1 MTRYPH
7 TLSYLR
13 TTSESSQDSNG
24 NWNAS
29 VPSVWVV
36 IGECRV
42 SPNGSGRH
50 ITLTDGS
57 ATVFSSSIVTPVL
70 PEEIQFGTE
79 IKVVDENGIEKFAG
93 KVLRFS
99 NDRKN
104 ATLWA

>member
-7 TLSYLR
+7 TLNYLR
-13 TTSESSQDSNG
+13 TTSESTLDSNG
-24 NWNAS
+24 NWIAS

-42 SPNGSGRH
+42 SPNGSGKH
-50 ITLTDGS
+50 IVLADGN
-57 ATVFSSSIVTPVL
+57 ATVFSSSIVMPVQDN
-70 PEEIQFGTE
+70 EIQFGTE
-79 IKVVDENGIEKFAG
+79 IKVVDENGIVKFAG

-104 ATLWA
+104 ATIWA